1 MRIKLKIYEIC
12 RCTKYNIQIMIQKLI
27 INRNKSNINNDLII
41 QFNIYIIKKYF
52 LDKRVIISK
61 KQENF

>member
-1 MRIKLKIYEIC
+1 
-12 RCTKYNIQIMIQKLI
+12 MIQKLI

-61 KQENF
+61 KQENFW